1 MLQTRYKKFIK
12 CNIYKIPD
20 LTTISKKSQNLDYTL
35 VVKSCRKVVICLGKV
50 WVKLLF
56 VGEKLVLVSGNVK
69 KI

>member
-1 MLQTRYKKFIK
+1 MQYIQNPRFDD
-12 CNIYKIPD
+12 NF
-20 LTTISKKSQNLDYTL
+20 KKSQNLDYTL

-56 VGEKLVLVSGNVK
+56 VGEKLVLVSGNAK